1 MAHTRVTDRRSVL
14 LGAAASLPLVSL
26 PLMSLPFGWRA
37 ARAAQPVGPVMERL
51 SRYMAQAASVPLPA
65 PALEQAKLH
74 ILDTLGAMVSGS
86 TLRPGKLAIAF
97 ARAYGGD
104 KVATVVASDVV
115 VGPIE
120 AALANGV
127 LAHSDETDDSHAPSR
142 SHPGA
147 PVVAATLAAGEK
159 FGIDGARFVRATAL
173 GYDVGTRMTMT
184 LGDDF
189 PAGHKSTHAVAG
201 GFGTAAAAACCA
213 GLNEQQMR
221 WLLDYTAQQSAGIAS
236 WQRDRDHIEKA
247 FVFAGMAARNG
258 VNAALLVQ
266 AGWTGV
272 DDVLSG
278 ADNFFAAYGPQA
290 DPAKLTEDLGSRFEI
305 ERTNIKKWTVGSP
318 IQAPLDAL
326 WNLLQAHHFSA
337 AQVQKVIVRVA
348 RTEASVVNDR
358 EIPDICLQ
366 HMIAVMLIDG
376 TASFVAAHDVA
387 RMKDPEVLRQRAKVT
402 LVPDDELEKRLP
414 AREAI
419 VDVVLTDEQRFS
431 EHVGAVRGTAENPM
445 TQDEVVA
452 KCRDLIAPVLGTE
465 RCDALIRFVLSLE
478 TQTDLHALWPLLQP
492 G

>member
-1 MAHTRVTDRRSVL
+1 MPRALVTDRRSLL
-14 LGAAASLPLVSL
+14 LGAAGALATT
-26 PLMSLPFGWRA
+26 WRA
-37 ARAAQPVGPVMERL
+37 ARADQPVGPVMERL
-51 SRYMAQAASVPLPA
+51 SQYMAAAAATPLPA

-74 ILDTLGAMVSGS
+74 ILDTLGAMVSGA

-97 ARAYGGD
+97 ARSYGGE

-120 AALANGV
+120 AALANGI
-127 LAHSDETDDSHAPSR
+127 LAHSDETDDSHAPST

-159 FGIDGARFVRATAL
+159 FGIDGARFVRAVAL
-173 GYDVGTRMTMT
+173 GYDIGTRMTMT
-184 LGDDF
+184 LGPEF
-189 PAGHKSTHAVAG
+189 AAGHKSTHAVAG
-201 GFGTAAAAACCA
+201 NWGTAAAAGCCA
-213 GLNEQQMR
+213 GLSEQQMR
-221 WLLDYTAQQSAGIAS
+221 WLVDYTAQQSAGIMS

-278 ADNFFAAYGPQA
+278 SDNFFAAYGPQA
-290 DPAKLTEDLGSRFEI
+290 DPNGLIEGLGTRFEV

-326 WNLLQAHHFSA
+326 WNLMQAHAFKPDE
-337 AQVQKVIVRVA
+337 VEKVIVRVA
-348 RTEASVVNDR
+348 RTEASVVNNRD
-358 EIPDICLQ
+358 IPDICLQ

-376 TASFVAAHDVA
+376 TASFAAAHDVA
-387 RMKDPEVLRQRAKVT
+387 RMKDPEVLRQRAKVE
-402 LVPDDELEKRLP
+402 LVPDDELEKRRP
-414 AREAI
+414 AREAT
-419 VDVVLTDEQRFS
+419 VDVVLSGDRRFS
-431 EHVGAVRGTAENPM
+431 EHVSAVRGTAQNPM
-445 TQDEVVA
+445 TKDEVVA
-452 KCRDLIAPVLGTE
+452 KCRDLMAPVLGPA
-465 RCDALIRFVLSLE
+465 RSDALTKLVLSLE
-478 TQTDLHALWPLLQP
+478 TQTDLRAMRPLLQA

>member
-1 MAHTRVTDRRSVL
+1 MTPTLMTRRLIPHTLVTDRRSVL
-14 LGAAASLPLVSL
+14 LGAVAGMAV
-26 PLMSLPFGWRA
+26 GWRG

-51 SRYMAQAASVPLPA
+51 SGYMAAAASTPLPG
-65 PALEQAKLH
+65 PALEAAKLH
-74 ILDTLGAMVSGS
+74 ILDTLGAMVSGA
-86 TLRPGKLAIAF
+86 TLRPGKLAITF
-97 ARAYGGD
+97 ARAYGGE

-120 AALANGV
+120 AALANGI
-127 LAHSDETDDSHAPSR
+127 LAHSDETDDSHAPST

-159 FGIDGARFVRATAL
+159 FGVDGARFVRAVAL
-173 GYDVGTRMTMT
+173 GYDIGTRMTMT
-184 LGDDF
+184 LGRDF
-189 PAGHKSTHAVAG
+189 TAGHKSTHAVAG

-290 DPAKLTEDLGSRFEI
+290 DPAKLTEGLGSRFEI

-326 WNLLQAHHFSA
+326 WNLLQAHHFKPDDVA
-337 AQVQKVIVRVA
+337 EITVRVS
-348 RTEASVVNDR
+348 RTEASVVNNRD
-358 EIPDICLQ
+358 IPDICLQ

-376 TASFVAAHDVA
+376 TASFAAAHDVE
-387 RMKDPEVLRQRAKVT
+387 RMEDPEVLRQRAKVT

-414 AREAI
+414 AREAT
-419 VDVVLTDEQRFS
+419 VEVLLTDKQHFS
-431 EHVGAVRGTAENPM
+431 EHVSAVRGTAQNPM

-452 KCRDLIAPVLGTE
+452 KCRDLMTPVLGAE
-465 RCDALIRFVLSLE
+465 RCDTLIRLVLSLE
-478 TQTDLHALWPLLQP
+478 TQGDLRAMRPLLRV

>member
-1 MAHTRVTDRRSVL
+1 MTHTLVTDRRSML
-14 LGAAASLPLVSL
+14 LGATASLSL
-26 PLMSLPFGWRA
+26 GWQAWGWRA
-37 ARAAQPVGPVMERL
+37 ARAAQPVGPVMQRL
-51 SRYMAQAASVPLPA
+51 SQYMAGAASAPLPG

-74 ILDTLGAMVSGS
+74 ILDTLGAMVSGA

-120 AALANGV
+120 AALANGI
-127 LAHSDETDDSHAPSR
+127 LAHSDETDDSHAPSL

-159 FGIDGARFVRATAL
+159 FGIDGARFVRAVAL
-173 GYDVGTRMTMT
+173 GYDIGTRTTMT
-184 LGDDF
+184 LGESF
-189 PAGHKSTHAVAG
+189 PAGHRSTHAVAG
-201 GFGTAAAAACCA
+201 GFGTAAAAGCCA
-213 GLNEQQMR
+213 GLSEQQMR
-221 WLLDYTAQQSAGIAS
+221 WLLDYTAQQSAGITS

-247 FVFAGMAARNG
+247 FVFAGMSARNG

-290 DPAKLTEDLGSRFEI
+290 DQTRLTEGLGSRFEI

-326 WNLLQAHHFSA
+326 WNLLQAHHFKPD
-337 AQVQKVIVRVA
+337 QVQKVIVRVA
-348 RTEASVVNDR
+348 KTEASVVNDR

-366 HMIAVMLIDG
+366 HMVAVMLIDG
-376 TASFVAAHDVA
+376 TASFAAAHDVA

-419 VDVVLTDEQRFS
+419 VEVVLTDEQRVS
-431 EHVGAVRGTAENPM
+431 EHVSAVRGTAQNPM
-445 TQDEVVA
+445 TPDEVIA
-452 KCRDLIAPVLGTE
+452 KCRDLMAPVLGAE
-465 RCDALIRFVLSLE
+465 RCDALTRLVLSLE
-478 TQTDLHALWPLLQP
+478 RQGDLRAMRPLLQVV
-492 G
+492 